1 MLEGMV
7 RSMRR
12 DLSGKLMTLGVRSE
26 EVPAVLNV
34 VQDVIIANI
43 RVHAASGKGMEF
55 VSVLKDKQPIGNY
68 VLVQTM
74 VIDLSFKLYAYYGIH
89 EPMAGSISRFVV
101 PFVMNRIGHGIMGP
115 ADEQA
120 LLRSMHRHTAFD
132 QLRSFGRQFRRI
144 MAF

>member
-1 MLEGMV
+1 MLEGIV
-7 RSMRR
+7 KSMRR
-12 DLSGKLMTLGVRSE
+12 DLAGKLVTLGLRSE
-26 EVPAVLNV
+26 EIPPVLNV

-43 RVHAASGKGMEF
+43 RVHAASGKGGEF
-55 VSVLKDKQPIGNY
+55 VSALKDKHPIGNY
-68 VLVQTM
+68 TLVQTM

-89 EPMAGSISRFVV
+89 EPMAGSIARFVV
-101 PFVMNRIGHGIMGP
+101 PFVMNRIGHGLACP
-115 ADEQA
+115 EDEQA